1 MSAAAA
7 VGVAFG
13 LDRLVGELPEPVHP
27 VVWLG
32 TIVDRLDRDRH
43 RPALVGVIV
52 ALVLPLGAA
61 LIAGEAVAT
70 AERLGPLP
78 GILVA
83 GIVLFTAVSLRSL
96 LEAGETV
103 IRETTGDRDAAARA
117 ARSLVGR
124 DTAALGPGAL
134 RSAAVESVAENLAD
148 GLVGPLVAFVLGSF
162 VSLPVAAG
170 AAAWVK
176 GVNTLDSMLG
186 YRTHPMGWA
195 SARLDDAVAWLP
207 ARLSA
212 GLIAI
217 AGFRPG
223 SIPVARRWSTAPASP
238 NAGWPM
244 ATMAIVLDVTLVKP
258 GAYALHPGAGLP
270 TVERALEGGRI
281 VHRAGLLAFFFAG
294 VIAWF

>member
-1 MSAAAA
+1 MSAVAA
-7 VGVAFG
+7 VGVAFV
-13 LDRLVGELPEPVHP
+13 LDRTVGEPPEAVHP

-32 TIVDRLDRDRH
+32 TVVDRLDRDWR
-43 RPALVGVIV
+43 RPALVGAVV
-52 ALVLPLGAA
+52 ALSVPLAAA
-61 LIAGEAVAT
+61 LVAWSAVAV
-70 AERLGPLP
+70 AERFGTLSGAV
-78 GILVA
+78 VA
-83 GIVLFTAVSLRSL
+83 GIVLFAAVSLRSL
-96 LEAGETV
+96 VETGNTV
-103 IRETTGDRDAAARA
+103 IRETTTDQERAASD

-124 DTAALGPGAL
+124 DTDSLEPGAL

-148 GLVGPLVAFVLGSF
+148 GLVGPLFAFALGSV

-217 AGFRPG
+217 AGLRPG
-223 SIPVARRWSTAPASP
+223 AISVARPWSTAPSSP
-238 NAGWPM
+238 NSGWPM
-244 ATMAIVLDVTLVKP
+244 ATMAVVLDVSLVKP
-258 GAYALHPGAGLP
+258 GAYALNPGAGLP
-270 TVERALEGGRI
+270 TVERALAGGRI
-281 VHRAGLLAFFFAG
+281 VRRAGLLAFFFAG
-294 VIAWF
+294 VLAWL